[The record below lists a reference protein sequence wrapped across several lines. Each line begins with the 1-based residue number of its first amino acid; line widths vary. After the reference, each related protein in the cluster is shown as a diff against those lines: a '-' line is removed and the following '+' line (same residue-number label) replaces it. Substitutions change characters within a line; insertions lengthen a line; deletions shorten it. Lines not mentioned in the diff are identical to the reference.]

1 MRSSCEPRW
10 SERAAGSIRAAGE
23 ATFGSACRST
33 FRSTFG
39 SALGAT
45 LVALSVALGAAGCTT
60 PGVTNAPSPPA
71 AVSSTAALPSWR
83 DGAAKQTI
91 EKFVADVTRA
101 GSPNFVP
108 PAERIAVFDN
118 DGTLWSE
125 QPLYFQFTFMLDQ
138 VKAAAPKHP
147 EWKNNPAFKALVAK
161 DYAALASQQKQLL
174 QLLAVAN
181 SGMTVDDYD
190 KTIRDWLAS
199 ARHPKFNRP
208 YTELVYQPQL
218 ELLAYLRANGFKTFI
233 VSGGTIE
240 FMRPWAEKAYGIPPE
255 QVIGSSQLVQYQM
268 HDGQAALVR
277 LPKLDFVDDGP
288 GKPVG
293 IYRNIGRKPI
303 LAFGNSDGDLQ
314 MLQYTASGSGP
325 HLALLVH
332 HDDAVREFAYD
343 RTSKI
348 GKLDKAWD
356 EAIADGWTV
365 VSMKDDWQTIY
376 PAPKQ

>member
-1 MRSSCEPRW
+1 MQTSGQSKR
-10 SERAAGSIRAAGE
+10 SERAVGVIPPG
-23 ATFGSACRST
+23 
-33 FRSTFG
+33 FRSAFG
-39 SALGAT
+39 
-45 LVALSVALGAAGCTT
+45 VALVVLGVTLSAAGCTT
-60 PGVTNAPSPPA
+60 PGSTNASAPTAVMPA
-71 AVSSTAALPSWR
+71 AALPSWR
-83 DGAAKQTI
+83 DGPAKQTI
-91 EKFVADVTRA
+91 QKFVADVTRE
-101 GSPNFVP
+101 GSPNYVP
-108 PAERIAVFDN
+108 PAARIAVFDN

-125 QPLYFQFTFMLDQ
+125 QPIYFQFAFMLDQ

-161 DYAALASQQKQLL
+161 DYGALEGLQKQVL
-174 QLLAVAN
+174 QLVAVAN

-190 KTIRDWLAS
+190 KTIRDWLAT

-208 YTELVYQPQL
+208 YTDLVYQPQL

-255 QVIGSSQLVQYQM
+255 QVIGSSQVVQYQM
-268 HDGQAALVR
+268 HDGQGTLVR
-277 LPKLDFVDDGP
+277 LPKIDFVDDGP